1 MSLKDEIK
9 NKFIYEKLIDFD
21 LVYKYVSS
29 KTFNDYLREAIDREL
44 IWRKEFDK
52 NKNKILDSINSRKD
66 KNVEGVDVIIDDKKE
81 DKKDN
86 EVKQSKVVTDFK
98 KLHEKIKRIMD
109 DIVAIY
115 SLYGERLEESS
126 DNVARYTKMILE
138 DIKSD
143 VSDIKKIID
152 FCDEIDYDIYCRLM
166 DLLDNAIIFLVFI
179 KE

>member
-9 NKFIYEKLIDFD
+9 NKFIYEKIIDFD

-52 NKNKILDSINSRKD
+52 NKNKILDSINNKKD
-66 KNVEGVDVIIDDKKE
+66 KNIEGVDVIID

-115 SLYGERLEESS
+115 SLYGERLEESN

-143 VSDIKKIID
+143 VSDIKKVID
-152 FCDEIDYDIYCRLM
+152 FCDEIDYDIYCRLNE
-166 DLLDNAIIFLVFI
+166 LLNNAIIFLVFI
-179 KE
+179 KD